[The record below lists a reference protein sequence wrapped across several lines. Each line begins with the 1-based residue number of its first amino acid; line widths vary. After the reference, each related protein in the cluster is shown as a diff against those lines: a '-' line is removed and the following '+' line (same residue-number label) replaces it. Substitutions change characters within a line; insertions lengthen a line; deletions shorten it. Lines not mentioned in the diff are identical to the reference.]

1 MLCGI
6 INTALGV
13 EKTLTHS
20 EWFFLRLPPLPQ
32 ILTCQFLVSRKMKI
46 APLRLDLNLLAAH
59 FEMLKA
65 NIEIN

>member
-1 MLCGI
+1 MWNHQHSARRRE
-6 INTALGV
+6 NTR
-13 EKTLTHS
+13 S

-32 ILTCQFLVSRKMKI
+32 ILTRQFLVSRKMKI